1 MKGKKIRMIIDF
13 SSGTIKASR
22 QKNELQTHENKKRQP
37 FMQLSTK
44 IFFKNRGKKKKCLD
58 N

>member
-1 MKGKKIRMIIDF
+1 MIIDF